1 MNRAGV
7 KEHGSKYFLGLIG
20 KLSFYLIF
28 VLLVSSSCVGVK
40 KARQRDQNIQ
50 KVISS
55 AKAYVGTPYRFGG
68 LTRAGMDCS
77 GLLVIS
83 FKEAGLDLPRTS
95 KEQSKIGK
103 GIGLQ
108 ELKPGDLVFFA
119 AGKRRR
125 EITHVGLVTEVRS
138 KDDVQFIHASTKL
151 GVMETNLMADY
162 FKKIFIKARRPPYL

>member
-1 MNRAGV
+1 MISAGL
-7 KEHGSKYFLGLIG
+7 KEQGSKYFLVFIG
-20 KLSFYLIF
+20 KLSCYFIF
-28 VLLVSSSCVGVK
+28 VLLVNSSCVGVK
-40 KARQRDQNIQ
+40 KAKQRDQNIQ

-55 AKAYVGTPYRFGG
+55 AKTYVGTPYRFGG

-103 GIGLQ
+103 GVAIY